1 MVRSAGYLSF
11 SQRRPFG
18 ADGYMG
24 HFNGRLLAIGILIAV
39 GGEMAAPVAVK
50 AAKCGTNDT
59 LTVAQ
64 MNWFSGGVMAFVTQ
78 KVLEKGYG
86 CKVQLQPADTVPTAS
101 TMLTRGRPDIAPEM
115 WISLIPDVW
124 ERIEKSG
131 KYFVA
136 SQLYEDGG
144 VLGWWIPNYVSK
156 EHPELKSISDLKD
169 NWRLFAEPGQPNKG
183 RIYNGPPGW
192 GGSVVTANL
201 FQALGLSKTF
211 ELFSAGSGA
220 NLQAAIARKVAQKE
234 AIVTFYWEPT
244 AVISRYNL
252 VRLQTPPYD
261 AQKYACLSEPDC
273 ADPQVTGW
281 QTTKIDVAVATPLKK
296 SAPAVVEFL
305 SKMRIPND
313 AMNKVLAWG
322 DANSASLQ
330 DTADYFLENYP
341 NVWTQWVPAEAAE
354 AIKAS
359 LK

>member
-1 MVRSAGYLSF
+1 MKL
-11 SQRRPFG
+11 
-18 ADGYMG
+18 
-24 HFNGRLLAIGILIAV
+24 FNGRLLAVGILIAV
-39 GGEMAAPVAVK
+39 GGVIAAPVAVK
-50 AAKCGTNDT
+50 AAKCGTTDT

-64 MNWFSGGVMAFVTQ
+64 MSWFSGGVMAFVT
-78 KVLEKGYG
+78 KTILEKGYG

-136 SQLYEDGG
+136 GQLYENGG
-144 VLGWWIPNYVSK
+144 VLGWWVPDYVTK
-156 EHPELKSISDLKD
+156 EHPQLKSISDLKD
-169 NWRLFAEPGQPNKG
+169 NWKLFAEPGEPNKG
-183 RIYNGPPGW
+183 RLYNGPPGW

-201 FQALGLSKTF
+201 FKALGLGKTYK
-211 ELFSAGSGA
+211 LFSAGSGA
-220 NLQAAIARKVAQKE
+220 NLQAAIARKVAQKKP
-234 AIVTFYWEPT
+234 IVTFYWEPT

-261 AQKYACLSEPDC
+261 AQKYACLSQTDC
-273 ADPQVTGW
+273 ANPQVTGW
-281 QTTKIDVAVATPLKK
+281 QITRIDVAVATRLKK

-305 SKMRIPND
+305 SKMRIPNK
-313 AMNKVLAWG
+313 AMNEVLAWG
-322 DANSASLQ
+322 DSNTASLK
-330 DTADYFLENYP
+330 DTADYFFKTYP
-341 NVWTQWVPAEAAE
+341 NVWTQWVPADAAE